1 MTATVTSTLRRVVQ
15 LLLVLAAASSAP
27 AWAATFSLN
36 STLDVVDSKPGDGVC
51 ETALGN
57 GVCTLR
63 AAIQESN
70 KLVGTDI
77 IQIPAGT
84 YVIAIPSTLAGDSTG
99 NLDITDS
106 VNIVGAGAQVTIIDG
121 GALDNVFA
129 SVGSSKAV
137 EISGVTI
144 QNGSV
149 PATRLG
155 GGIFARSSNSLTLT
169 DVVVRNNHGGEGGG
183 IYNQGNLILV
193 RSVVEGNTAVRIVP
207 GSIEFRRGG
216 GIFHSFGSL
225 TIRDSTIR
233 ENSAVSG
240 GGVFNMGVATI
251 ETSTISGNFAINNDP
266 LLNDGDAGGGIV
278 NGGAIAGTM
287 ALTNSTISGNRS
299 NGNYGGLYVANGTV
313 TLSNATIAD
322 NVADADNDGFGNG
335 GGLGLSFVNSA
346 ATVLR
351 NTIVAD
357 NRAAGNAQDCMSL
370 LAAALSSGGYNL
382 LGNAGTAND
391 CAFTPAAGDQIGT
404 TSGPIA
410 VGLKPLANYGGPTS
424 TRALMD
430 LSPAIDA
437 GDPNGCTDGT
447 NVLTIDQRGMPR
459 ASAGGSGAVRCDI
472 GAYELLAPVANAGA
486 DQRVNANAAVVLDG
500 SASTASGGIAA
511 YSWTQLAGTAVS
523 LVAANTASP
532 SFIAPTSA
540 GVLRFQLSVADGFE
554 TTASD
559 TVDVVVNA
567 APIADAGADQTV
579 GAGAS
584 VSLNG
589 SASTDPDG
597 SVVGY
602 VWTQTGGTPVAL
614 GNANTVTPSFSAPAS
629 ADTLVFQLTVTD
641 NDGVSASDGVSITVS
656 VPVPTPSTNIPPVA
670 QASADQNVRP
680 HAVVFLNGWKSYDP
694 DGRIVS
700 YQWTQTGGPTVK
712 LYGAGWPWAGFR
724 APHDDGS
731 LTFQLTVTDNKGA
744 TSTDS
749 VTITVDDCTKS
760 WYHHYFKKPK
770 HRHGHECR

>member
-1 MTATVTSTLRRVVQ
+1 MT
-15 LLLVLAAASSAP
+15 
-27 AWAATFSLN
+27 
-36 STLDVVDSKPGDGVC
+36 
-51 ETALGN
+51 
-57 GVCTLR
+57 
-63 AAIQESN
+63 
-70 KLVGTDI
+70 
-77 IQIPAGT
+77 
-84 YVIAIPSTLAGDSTG
+84 
-99 NLDITDS
+99 
-106 VNIVGAGAQVTIIDG
+106 
-121 GALDNVFA
+121 
-129 SVGSSKAV
+129 
-137 EISGVTI
+137 
-144 QNGSV
+144 
-149 PATRLG
+149 
-155 GGIFARSSNSLTLT
+155 
-169 DVVVRNNHGGEGGG
+169 
-183 IYNQGNLILV
+183 
-193 RSVVEGNTAVRIVP
+193 
-207 GSIEFRRGG
+207 
-216 GIFHSFGSL
+216 
-225 TIRDSTIR
+225 
-233 ENSAVSG
+233 
-240 GGVFNMGVATI
+240 
-251 ETSTISGNFAINNDP
+251 
-266 LLNDGDAGGGIV
+266 
-278 NGGAIAGTM
+278 
-287 ALTNSTISGNRS
+287 
-299 NGNYGGLYVANGTV
+299 
-313 TLSNATIAD
+313 
-322 NVADADNDGFGNG
+322 
-335 GGLGLSFVNSA
+335 
-346 ATVLR
+346 LR
-351 NTIVAD
+351 NTLVASNMAAGPAKDCLSIVAT
-357 NRAAGNAQDCMSL
+357 AITSAGH
-370 LAAALSSGGYNL
+370 NL
-382 LGNAGTAND
+382 LGNMGIETD
-391 CAFTPAAGDQIGT
+391 CVVVMAAGDQFGT
-404 TSGPIA
+404 EGNPINP
-410 VGLKPLANYGGPTS
+410 GLKPLANYGGPTF
-424 TRALMD
+424 THALMNS
-430 LSPAIDA
+430 SPAIDA

-554 TTASD
+554 TRASD

-670 QASADQNVRP
+670 QASADQSVRP